1 MTMSASNIPE
11 LDTKDLREFGLT
23 TGAIVAVLFGLG
35 FPYLFDR
42 PWPVWPWVVAGVLAA
57 WAIVVPNTLRPVY
70 RGWMRI
76 GLLLGKI
83 TTPIILTLVYAIAI
97 IPTAIILRIL
107 GKDFMHRKFDQSPS
121 YRVKSKNPSVTNM
134 EKPY

>member
-1 MTMSASNIPE
+1 MDASNIPE
-11 LDTKDLREFGLT
+11 LDTKGLREFGIT
-23 TGAIVAVLFGLG
+23 TGAIIGALFGLA

-42 PWPVWPWVVAGVLAA
+42 PWPTWPWVLAGILAV
-57 WAIVVPNTLRPVY
+57 WAVIIPNTLRPVY

-76 GLLLGKI
+76 GLLLVKI

-97 IPTAIILRIL
+97 IPTSMVLRML
-107 GKDFMHRKFDQSPS
+107 GKDFMRRKFDKSNS
-121 YRVKSKNPSVTNM
+121 YRVTSKKPSIDNM

>member
-1 MTMSASNIPE
+1 MTMNASNIPE
-11 LDTKDLREFGLT
+11 LDTKGLREFGLT

-35 FPYLFDR
+35 FPYLFER
-42 PWPVWPWVVAGVLAA
+42 PWPVWPWAVAGILAV
-57 WAIVVPNTLRPVY
+57 WAVILPNTLRPVY

-107 GKDFMHRKFDQSPS
+107 GKDFMHRKFDQSKS